1 MIRVRGLSVVVHI
14 AVVEVQIPGVRRAVL
29 GRLANLCC
37 IILFLTINDGT
48 QPIYYGKLLSRLVLT
63 FRFRLLSNLN

>member
-48 QPIYYGKLLSRLVLT
+48 QPIYYGKIALT
-63 FRFRLLSNLN
+63 VGLNFPDPAAL

>member
-1 MIRVRGLSVVVHI
+1 MSRVRGLSVVVHI

-48 QPIYYGKLLSRLVLT
+48 QPIYYGKIALPVG
-63 FRFRLLSNLN
+63 LNFPVPAAL

>member
-48 QPIYYGKLLSRLVLT
+48 QPIYYGKIALPVG
-63 FRFRLLSNLN
+63 LNFPVPAAL

>member
-1 MIRVRGLSVVVHI
+1 VIRVRGLSVVVHI

-48 QPIYYGKLLSRLVLT
+48 QPIYYGKIALPVG
-63 FRFRLLSNLN
+63 LNFPVPAAL

>member
-14 AVVEVQIPGVRRAVL
+14 AVVEVQIPGARRAVL

-48 QPIYYGKLLSRLVLT
+48 QPIYYGKIALPVG
-63 FRFRLLSNLN
+63 LNFPVPAAL